1 MSGKK
6 CGHELALLPYKGV
19 FDSLADWVAPD
30 GTVTLIGQVTR
41 AAQSAPYSTKA
52 FHLTPS

>member
-6 CGHELALLPYKGV
+6 CGMNWRLPYKGG